1 MGISSLGV
9 GSSILTQ
16 DVLDQLRKADE
27 AGVITPIKLSIA
39 NEEDKKKALSTLD
52 AIMTNLSDSVNE
64 LASPLLYDERTSVVT
79 GTSVDVVAT
88 ANTDIQSFTLDVIN
102 VATKQIEESGS
113 FTARTDTIATAAGSM
128 NLNIDGLDFSIAY
141 DATTTLDDL
150 KNSINDVA
158 GAKVNA
164 TIVQIAAGDFRLIM
178 SSVDTGATQDIT
190 MTDTTGG
197 LADARLTTG
206 VTALQTGVDANFTFN
221 GQAITRSS
229 NTVSDLIVGLD
240 ITLKSV
246 GSSDV
251 SVEQDR
257 EGITSKIDSFVE
269 KYNTAITEL
278 DKLTKASTASDERG
292 IFSSESTIKSMK
304 RTLQDMIGSAGGGVA
319 SMYDFGFDVDRDGKL
334 SVDKDVL
341 NTKLDD
347 NSANVEAFFGGG
359 TYTNADLTT
368 TVLTG
373 AFAEMSAKV
382 EGYTK
387 YNATLDQFKDSITSN
402 LSSLEDKKT
411 TVTERLDAKYEIM
424 KKQFAAYDLIISRFN
439 SASSTFVQL
448 ANAQTAAQNS

>member
-16 DVLDQLRKADE
+16 DVLDQLRQADE
-27 AGVITPIKLSIA
+27 AGVITPIKLNIA

-52 AIMTNLSDSVNE
+52 AIMTNLADSVNE
-64 LASPLLYDERTSVVT
+64 LATPLLYDERTSVVT
-79 GTSVDVVAT
+79 GTSVDVVAQS
-88 ANTDIQSFTLDVIN
+88 NTDIQAFTLDVIN
-102 VATKQIEESGS
+102 IATKQIEESGS
-113 FTARTDTIATAAGSM
+113 FAAITDTIATAAGSM

-141 DATTTLDDL
+141 DATTTLDNL
-150 KNSINDVA
+150 KDSINDIA
-158 GAKVNA
+158 GDKVNA

-178 SSVDTGATQDIT
+178 SSVDTGTTQDIT
-190 MTDTTGG
+190 MTDTGG
-197 LADARLTTG
+197 LKDARLTTG

-229 NTVSDLIVGLD
+229 NNVSDLIVGLD

-269 KYNTAITEL
+269 KYNSAMTEL
-278 DKLTKASTASDERG
+278 DKLTKSSTASDERG

-334 SVDKDVL
+334 SIDKDVF

-359 TYTNADLTT
+359 TYINADLTT

-373 AFAEMSAKV
+373 AFVELSVKV
-382 EGYTK
+382 EDYTK
-387 YNATLDQFKDSITSN
+387 YNATLDQFKDSITSK
-402 LSSLEDKKT
+402 LSSLEDKKLS
-411 TVTERLDAKYEIM
+411 VTERLDAKYEIM
-424 KKQFAAYDLIISRFN
+424 KKQFAAYDLIISKFN
-439 SASSTFVQL
+439 SASSTFIQL